1 MLPAELF
8 EDSPDSGDET
18 GVLRWADALRAAAL
32 IAVDPVGLGGVAL
45 IAQHGPVRERW
56 IALLRSLLPPDTP
69 VRRVPLHVRDDRL
82 IGGLDL
88 AATLQSGRP
97 VAQTGLMVEANGGLL
112 ILAMAERVSES
123 TAARLCAALDT
134 GEVSLARDGLA
145 EVRPARFG
153 IIALDERIDDERAS
167 QDERLP
173 TRLLERLAFHLSLGA
188 VSIGDIGLLDGDAD
202 GRGSLSSSPGSPA
215 SLAQAPDIAA
225 ARARLL
231 QVSTPDDVM
240 QAICTA
246 ALALGVDS
254 LRGSLLALRAA
265 RASAALDARDT
276 VSPDDAS
283 LAARLVL
290 SPRATRLPQAPP
302 EESDERDDTPP
313 DADDTARDDQEDDQ
327 PEPAPDADQTEQTPP
342 PENSPED
349 PQADDDT
356 PPEDDPDP
364 PDPDLSLD
372 ELILEAAKAS
382 IPAGLLAKL
391 AMNEAMASRGAA
403 GGRAGARREGS
414 LRGRPVGTRPGLPRD
429 GARLAL
435 IDTLRTAAPW
445 QTLRRREIAA
455 AALAALQT
463 SMQTSAQ
470 SFQPRSAPRS
480 APRPPASPDAL
491 DSPARPSKIEVRASD
506 FRVARVQE
514 RAETTTIFAVDASG
528 SSALNRL
535 AEAKGAVELLL
546 ADCYVRR
553 DKVAVI
559 GFRGRSAQVLL
570 APTRSLVRA
579 KRGLS
584 GLPGG
589 GGTPLAAGISAA
601 AELADTI
608 RRRGGTPVIVL
619 LTDGRGNVALDGT
632 GGRARADTDAR
643 QSARRLRACGHTAL
657 LIDTSPLPQ
666 ISARELAAEMGAAY
680 LPLPRADA
688 SAMSRSVQAA
698 TAASARDTP
707 RGR

>member
-8 EDSPDSGDET
+8 EDSPDSGDES

-88 AATLQSGRP
+88 AATLQTGRP
-97 VAQTGLMVEANGGLL
+97 VAQTGLMVEADGGLL
-112 ILAMAERVSES
+112 MLAMAERVSES

-134 GEVSLARDGLA
+134 GEVALARDGLS
-145 EVRPARFG
+145 EVRSARFG
-153 IIALDERIDDERAS
+153 IIALDERIDDDRTS

-173 TRLLERLAFHLSLGA
+173 MRLLERLAFHLSLGD

-202 GRGSLSSSPGSPA
+202 GRGSLSSSSGSSG

-225 ARARLL
+225 ARARLM

-290 SPRATRLPQAPP
+290 SPRATRLPAAPP
-302 EESDERDDTPP
+302 DESDSTPADDEDSPAEDQSEDPP
-313 DADDTARDDQEDDQ
+313 D
-327 PEPAPDADQTEQTPP
+327 PVPDADQPDQTPP
-342 PENSPED
+342 PDNTPEDPPED
-349 PQADDDT
+349 PQTDVDT
-356 PPEDDPDP
+356 PPEDDPDQL
-364 PDPDLSLD
+364 DPGMSLD

-445 QTLRRREIAA
+445 QTLRRREMAA
-455 AALAALQT
+455 SALTAVQT

-470 SFQPRSAPRS
+470 SSEPMSARRSRSSTGAIDNPPRA
-480 APRPPASPDAL
+480 
-491 DSPARPSKIEVRASD
+491 SKIEVRASD

-559 GFRGRSAQVLL
+559 SFRGRSAEVLL

-601 AELADTI
+601 AELADAT

-643 QSARRLRACGHTAL
+643 QSARRLRAAGHTAL

-666 ISARELAAEMGAAY
+666 TSARELAAEMGAAY

-688 SAMSRSVQAA
+688 TSMSRSVQAA
-698 TAASARDTP
+698 TAASARNTS